1 MMDGVPAVIRVD
13 TPFTRRFGIDYPIVQ
28 GGLAHL
34 AYAGLAAAVSN
45 AGALGQ
51 ITAASFATPEELRV
65 EIARARALTS
75 KPIAVN
81 FALGRRD
88 LADFLEVA
96 LDAGVRIISIT
107 AGNPEP
113 FLRRIAGSEVL
124 SIVLVAGVRQARKAE
139 ALGADAVIAVGQEG
153 GGHIGRDDT
162 GSIVLTP
169 AIVDAVAIPVLASGG
184 IADARGLAAALC
196 LGASGI
202 EMGTRFVSTVECVA
216 HDAYKR
222 AIVNATERD
231 TVVIERTLGRPGRA
245 LDAPGARRIL
255 EVEAAGEGAGALLP
269 LIAGSANRR
278 AAHDGDL
285 VEGFAWAGQSAA
297 LIHDVPSVRHLI
309 ERLVADASAILARA
323 SGSFASGPCRPT

>member
-1 MMDGVPAVIRVD
+1 MTDGVDLVTRIETA
-13 TPFTRRFGIDYPIVQ
+13 FTRRFGIEYPIVQ

-51 ITAASFATPEELRV
+51 ITAASFQTPGELRA

-88 LADFLEVA
+88 LADFLDVT
-96 LDAGVRIISIT
+96 LDAGVSIISIT

-113 FLRRIAGSEVL
+113 FLRRIAGSGVL

-169 AIVDAVAIPVLASGG
+169 AIVDAVGIPVLASGG
-184 IADARGLAAALC
+184 IADGRGLAAALC
-196 LGASGI
+196 LGASGV
-202 EMGTRFVSTVECVA
+202 EMGTRFVSTAECIA
-216 HDAYKR
+216 HDAYKQ
-222 AIVNATERD
+222 AIVDATERD
-231 TVVIERTLGRPGRA
+231 TLVIERTLGRPGRA

-255 EVEAAGEGAGALLP
+255 ELEAAGGGVDALLP

-285 VEGFAWAGQSAA
+285 VEGFAWAGQSTA
-297 LIHDVPSVRHLI
+297 LVHDVPAVRDLI
-309 ERLVADASAILARA
+309 ERLVGDASAIVARL
-323 SGSFASGPCRPT
+323 SGSFVPGPTHPS